1 MWFAVLPTSY
11 AMGQATRSDAERWK
25 LILSV
30 DLQIRSLPQPT
41 QYTLKAGAA
50 FIVVIEL
57 VQCYYMCNL
66 QIIQYR
72 TLRNLR

>member
-1 MWFAVLPTSY
+1 MKGRDAFAVLSTSY
-11 AMGQATRSDAERWK
+11 GMGLAMCSDAECCK
-25 LILSV
+25 LLLSV

-57 VQCYYMCNL
+57 VQCYYICNL
-66 QIIQYR
+66 QIVH
-72 TLRNLR
+72 